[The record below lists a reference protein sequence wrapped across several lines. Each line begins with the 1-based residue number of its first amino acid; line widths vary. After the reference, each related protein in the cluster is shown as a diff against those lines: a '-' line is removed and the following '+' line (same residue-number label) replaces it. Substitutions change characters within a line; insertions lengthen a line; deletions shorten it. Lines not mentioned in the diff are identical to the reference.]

1 MTVQKLDSNRAR
13 TQWRDVLDT
22 AASGTSDIVIERYG
36 KPVVVVIAYR
46 DFVALQDELDELRA
60 ARRADA
66 VYEEWKSDHSSAR
79 PYADFRAEMVAEGN
93 LDGDNRTALGGT
105 SSSAS

>member
-22 AASGTSDIVIERYG
+22 AATGASDIVIERYG
-36 KPVVVVIAYR
+36 KPVAVVIAYR
-46 DFVALQDELDELRA
+46 DFLALQDELDELRA
-60 ARRADA
+60 ARRAEA
-66 VYEEWKSDHSSAR
+66 VYEEWKSDPSSAR
-79 PYADFRAEMVAEGN
+79 PYADFRAEMVAEGK
-93 LDGDNRTALGGT
+93 LDGDNRTALGDT